1 MDTNRRFLTLFTV
14 VVLCV
19 ICFVPG
25 SDIYGQGQ
33 CEVPNVDFRIDLM
46 PTLENAQ
53 ELGLAT
59 LGLDSEGKGP
69 VLGSVS
75 LQNLEDSVISNLYLE
90 FSIEAAKK
98 GVIISFR
105 QKGINPF
112 SLDPRQLVYVT
123 NNNITDDA
131 IPGVEETVSF
141 EETENNVDEFFEDL
155 DDVSTLPSDVY
166 TVSATLSRRTNACGT
181 QELATAFAEIGG
193 EAFISEE
200 QDIFLR
206 TPGDV
211 IDGNVEITNPFP
223 QFSWEGEAGIEYRLV
238 VVNDNGQDSPESLL
252 QGATSTEPTTSGG
265 SLLEFENL
273 DVTLTGNTFQYPSS
287 GAQPLEEGQT
297 YYWQV
302 IASIQTGNSSEER
315 SSEVWSFV
323 LSKAESGE
331 PTVVIN
337 NEIRRTLV
345 SFLGED
351 AYNRLK
357 EAGFSLQNIEIDGVV
372 MSGPQATI
380 KLAEIL
386 QKIEDGDIIIGERQ

>member
-1 MDTNRRFLTLFTV
+1 MDTDKRFFTIFTLV
-14 VVLCV
+14 ILGV

-25 SDIYGQGQ
+25 LNVYAQGQ
-33 CEVPNVDFRIDLM
+33 CDAPNVDFRIDLM

-75 LQNLEDSVISNLYLE
+75 LQNLEDSLISNLYLE

-98 GVIISFR
+98 GVIIAFK
-105 QKGINPF
+105 QKIINPF
-112 SLDPRQLVYVT
+112 TLDPRQLVYVT

-141 EETENNVDEFFEDL
+141 EEVENNVDEFFEDL
-155 DDVSTLPSDVY
+155 DDVSTLPTDVY
-166 TVSATLSRRTNACGT
+166 TVNAVLFRNTNLCGR
-181 QELATAFAEIGG
+181 QELASAMAEIGG
-193 EAFISEE
+193 EAFVSEE

-223 QFSWEGEAGIEYRLV
+223 QFSWEGEAGIEYRLI
-238 VVNDNGQDSPESLL
+238 VVNDNGQDSPETLI
-252 QGATSTEPTTSGG
+252 QGALSTAPFTAGG
-265 SLLEFENL
+265 ALLEFENL

-287 GAQPLEEGQT
+287 GALPLEEGQT

-302 IASIQTGNSSEER
+302 IATLQTGNSTEDR

-323 LSKAESGE
+323 LAKAESGE
-331 PTVVIN
+331 PAVVIN
-337 NEIRRTLV
+337 DEIRETLV

-351 AYNRLK
+351 IYNQLK
-357 EAGFSLQNIEIDGVV
+357 EAGFSLQNIEIDGVI

-386 QKIEDGDIIIGERQ
+386 QKIEDGDIIIGENQ